1 MDCAGALAALP
12 FALPLMLVVGLFVY
26 ADLGRPILFRQ
37 VRVGKDGK
45 LFTMAKFRTMR
56 DTRDSAGRLL
66 PDDDRVSAVGRT
78 LRRFRLDEFPE
89 LAAILTGRMSFV
101 GPRPLPPEI
110 LAGIPRSA
118 ERSVVR
124 PGLTGLAQV
133 SGNTLLTNPEK
144 IAIDLYYTRVWT
156 LWLDFRILLK
166 TVGMVISGDRRDEAL
181 IARAIAAFAAPGD
194 PKLAAAPAQAGP
206 GLR

>member
-1 MDCAGALAALP
+1 MDCAGALVALP
-12 FALPLMLVVGLFVY
+12 PALPLMLIVGLLVY
-26 ADLGRPILFRQ
+26 ADLGRPVLFRQ

-45 LFTMAKFRTMR
+45 LFNMAKFRTMR

-66 PDDDRVSAVGRT
+66 PDEERVSAVGRM

-89 LAAILTGRMSFV
+89 LVAILAGRMSFV
-101 GPRPLPPEI
+101 GPRPLPPDI

-118 ERSVVR
+118 ERTVVR

-144 IAIDLYYTRVWT
+144 IALDLYYTRVWT
-156 LWLDFRILLK
+156 LWLDLRILVR
-166 TVGMVISGDRRDEAL
+166 TAGMVITGDRRDEAM
-181 IARAIAAFAAPGD
+181 IARALAAFAAPED
-194 PKLAAAPAQAGP
+194 PKLAPAPARPEP
-206 GLR
+206 GQR